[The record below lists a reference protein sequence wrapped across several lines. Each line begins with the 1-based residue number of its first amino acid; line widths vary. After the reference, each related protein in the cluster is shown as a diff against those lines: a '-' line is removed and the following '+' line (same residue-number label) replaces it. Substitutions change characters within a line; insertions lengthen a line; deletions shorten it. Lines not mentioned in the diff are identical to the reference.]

1 MKNSYSNIFPFNKKI
16 LNKTLKLLSKGNL
29 LSLPTETVYG
39 LAGNAY
45 SNTAVKKI
53 FKLKGR
59 PKFNPLIIHY
69 YSIQKI
75 INDVVINNNFK
86 KLYKKLCPGPI
97 TFILKKKKSS
107 KIQPLAN
114 GKLKTVAVRFPKHKV
129 VRAILK
135 NIDFP
140 LAMPSANISSGVS
153 PVCAKDVFDE
163 FKNKIKFIVDGGQS
177 KIGIEST
184 VIDLTNSPKI
194 LRPGIIT
201 PSEIE
206 KILQL
211 KIKKLTN
218 KLKIKSPGM
227 LKKHYSPG
235 LPILINQ
242 KKIDKKSAFIYIGN
256 KFKNKKNYFS
266 LSKNLNLNEA
276 ASNLYKTFRLIKKR
290 GFKKIQI
297 ARIPLK
303 GPGIAINDRIKRASK
318 YK

>member
-1 MKNSYSNIFPFNKKI
+1 MKNRYSNIFPYSQKI
-16 LNKTLKLLSKGNL
+16 LNKTIKLLAKGNTV
-29 LSLPTETVYG
+29 SLPTETVYG

-45 SNTAVKKI
+45 SKAAVEKI
-53 FKLKGR
+53 FRQKGR
-59 PKFNPLIIHY
+59 PKLNPLIIHY
-69 YSIQKI
+69 YNIQKTLD
-75 INDVVINNNFK
+75 DVVVNDNFK

-97 TFILKKKKSS
+97 TFILKKKKNSR
-107 KIQPLAN
+107 IQPLASA
-114 GKLKTVAVRFPKHKV
+114 KLKTVAVRFPKHKV
-129 VRAILK
+129 ARSILN
-135 NIDFP
+135 NINFP
-140 LAMPSANISSGVS
+140 LAMPSANLSSNVS

-184 VIDLTNSPKI
+184 VIDLTNTPKI

-218 KLKIKSPGM
+218 RSKIKSPGM

-242 KKIDKKSAFIYIGN
+242 KKLDKKNAFIYIGN
-256 KFKNKKNYFS
+256 RFKNKKNYFS

>member
-16 LNKTLKLLSKGNL
+16 LNKTLRLLAKGSL
-29 LSLPTETVYG
+29 VGLPTETVYG
-39 LAGNAY
+39 LAGSAY
-45 SNTAVKKI
+45 SNIAVKKI

-59 PKFNPLIIHY
+59 PKLNPLIIHY

-75 INDVVINNNFK
+75 IDDAVVNNNFK

-97 TFILKKKKSS
+97 TFILKKKRSS
-107 KIQPLAN
+107 RIQSLAN
-114 GKLKTVAVRFPKHKV
+114 AKLKTIAVRFPKNKV

-153 PVCAKDVFDE
+153 PVCANDVYDE
-163 FKNKIKFIVDGGQS
+163 FKRKIKLIVNGGQS
-177 KIGIEST
+177 KVGIEST

-194 LRPGIIT
+194 LRPGII
-201 PSEIE
+201 SASKIE
-206 KILQL
+206 KILKL
-211 KIKKLTN
+211 KIKRNN
-218 KLKIKSPGM
+218 KTKIKSPGM

-242 KKIDKKSAFIYIGN
+242 KKQDKKNAFIYIGN
-256 KFKNKKNYFS
+256 KFKNKNNFFS
-266 LSKNLNLNEA
+266 LSKTSNLNEA
-276 ASNLYKTFRLIKKR
+276 ASNLYKTFRIIKKK

-297 ARIPLK
+297 AKIPLR
-303 GPGIAINDRIKRASK
+303 GPGIAINDRIKRAAN
-318 YK
+318 Y